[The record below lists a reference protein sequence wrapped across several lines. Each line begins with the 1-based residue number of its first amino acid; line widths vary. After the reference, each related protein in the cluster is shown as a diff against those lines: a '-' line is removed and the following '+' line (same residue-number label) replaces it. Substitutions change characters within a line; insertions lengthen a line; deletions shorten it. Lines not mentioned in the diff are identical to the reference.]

1 MSNMDDFYR
10 PYLTTNETRY
20 NELLM
25 VADYRMVSHRNN
37 TDCGVL
43 SIRFQD
49 DISQTADRF
58 EQ

>member
-20 NELLM
+20 NELVM

-37 TDCGVL
+37 TDCAVL

>member
-1 MSNMDDFYR
+1 MDDFYR

-20 NELLM
+20 NELVM

-37 TDCGVL
+37 TDCSVL

>member
-20 NELLM
+20 NELVM
-25 VADYRMVSHRNN
+25 VADYRMVSHRKN
-37 TDCGVL
+37 TNYGVL

-49 DISQTADRF
+49 DLLQTADRF